1 VKTLKYRPETK
12 CTVRVGATKEPATRE
27 LAAERLASH
36 SERKQNL
43 GDRRFKDVRE
53 RDTI

>member
-1 VKTLKYRPETK
+1 V
-12 CTVRVGATKEPATRE
+12 CSAHAFATKETNTDPDYTRE
-27 LAAERLASH
+27 LAAERLSSH

-53 RDTI
+53 VDTI